1 MNFPLLFLN
10 KCLLKTKNVIKLK
23 YKEYKNIFIKTN
35 DCMLIKRNKK
45 SIENNYGGKSMLIK
59 TNKTK
64 ELVESKLGIDFE
76 EFKLVGCREISAL
89 TLIYEKN
96 NELYVIQI
104 ANNIISSISKI
115 LSINER
121 DNFSKLFLKNKMVK
135 YKSKFLM
142 IYDFYLN
149 EKDKIFIFNETNDK
163 VYNVYESE
171 SPLTLDKTE
180 MTMIKM
186 LGNFI
191 DEEEIKKFKC
201 Q

>member
-1 MNFPLLFLN
+1 
-10 KCLLKTKNVIKLK
+10 
-23 YKEYKNIFIKTN
+23 
-35 DCMLIKRNKK
+35 
-45 SIENNYGGKSMLIK
+45 MLIK

-76 EFKLVGCREISAL
+76 EFKLVGCREINGL
-89 TLIYEKN
+89 TLIYKKN
-96 NELYVIQI
+96 NELYVIRI
-104 ANNIISSISKI
+104 VNNIISSISKI

-135 YKSKFLM
+135 YESKFLM
-142 IYDFYLN
+142 IYDFYFN
-149 EKDKIFIFNETNDK
+149 EKDKIFIFNEANGK
-163 VYNVYESE
+163 VYDVYESE

-186 LGNFI
+186 LGNFV

>member
-1 MNFPLLFLN
+1 
-10 KCLLKTKNVIKLK
+10 
-23 YKEYKNIFIKTN
+23 
-35 DCMLIKRNKK
+35 
-45 SIENNYGGKSMLIK
+45 MLIK

-121 DNFSKLFLKNKMVK
+121 DNFSKLFLKNKMIK
-135 YKSKFLM
+135 YESKFLM
-142 IYDFYLN
+142 IYDFYFN
-149 EKDKIFIFNETNDK
+149 EKDKIFIFNEDNNK
-163 VYNVYESE
+163 VYDVYESE

-191 DEEEIKKFKC
+191 DEEEIGL
-201 Q
+201 

>member
-1 MNFPLLFLN
+1 
-10 KCLLKTKNVIKLK
+10 
-23 YKEYKNIFIKTN
+23 
-35 DCMLIKRNKK
+35 
-45 SIENNYGGKSMLIK
+45 MLIK

-64 ELVESKLGIDFE
+64 ELVESKLGINFE

-96 NELYVIQI
+96 NELYVVQI

-186 LGNFI
+186 LGNFV
-191 DEEEIKKFKC
+191 DEEKIKKFKC

>member
-1 MNFPLLFLN
+1 
-10 KCLLKTKNVIKLK
+10 
-23 YKEYKNIFIKTN
+23 
-35 DCMLIKRNKK
+35 
-45 SIENNYGGKSMLIK
+45 MLIK

-89 TLIYEKN
+89 TLIYKKN

-121 DNFSKLFLKNKMVK
+121 DNFSKLFLKNKMIK
-135 YKSKFLM
+135 YESKFLM
-142 IYDFYLN
+142 IYDFYFN
-149 EKDKIFIFNETNDK
+149 EKDKIFIFNEDNNK
-163 VYNVYESE
+163 VYDVYESE

-191 DEEEIKKFKC
+191 DEEEIGL
-201 Q
+201 

>member
-1 MNFPLLFLN
+1 
-10 KCLLKTKNVIKLK
+10 
-23 YKEYKNIFIKTN
+23 
-35 DCMLIKRNKK
+35 
-45 SIENNYGGKSMLIK
+45 MLIK

-76 EFKLVGCREISAL
+76 EFKLVGCREISGL
-89 TLIYEKN
+89 TLIYKKN
-96 NELYVIQI
+96 NELYVIRI
-104 ANNIISSISKI
+104 ANNIISSISKM

-142 IYDFYLN
+142 IYDFYIN
-149 EKDKIFIFNETNDK
+149 EKDKIFIFNEANGK
-163 VYNVYESE
+163 VYDVYESE

-186 LGNFI
+186 LGNFV

>member
-1 MNFPLLFLN
+1 MLVKKNEAIKIIEEKLNF
-10 KCLLKTKNVIKLK
+10 K
-23 YKEYKNIFIKTN
+23 
-35 DCMLIKRNKK
+35 
-45 SIENNYGGKSMLIK
+45 
-59 TNKTK
+59 
-64 ELVESKLGIDFE
+64 FE

>member
-1 MNFPLLFLN
+1 
-10 KCLLKTKNVIKLK
+10 
-23 YKEYKNIFIKTN
+23 
-35 DCMLIKRNKK
+35 
-45 SIENNYGGKSMLIK
+45 MLIK

-96 NELYVIQI
+96 NELYVVQI

-121 DNFSKLFLKNKMVK
+121 DNFSKLFLKNKMIK

-142 IYDFYLN
+142 IYDFHLN
-149 EKDKIFIFNETNDK
+149 EKDKIFIFNEANDK

-180 MTMIKM
+180 MTMIKI

>member
-1 MNFPLLFLN
+1 
-10 KCLLKTKNVIKLK
+10 
-23 YKEYKNIFIKTN
+23 
-35 DCMLIKRNKK
+35 
-45 SIENNYGGKSMLIK
+45 MLIK

-76 EFKLVGCREISAL
+76 EFKLVGCREISTL

-96 NELYVIQI
+96 NELYVMQI

-121 DNFSKLFLKNKMVK
+121 DNFSKLFLKNKMIK
-135 YKSKFLM
+135 YESKFLM
-142 IYDFYLN
+142 IYDFYFN
-149 EKDKIFIFNETNDK
+149 EKDKIFIFNEDNNK
-163 VYNVYESE
+163 VYDVYESE

-180 MTMIKM
+180 MTIIKM

-191 DEEEIKKFKC
+191 DEEEIGL
-201 Q
+201 

>member
-1 MNFPLLFLN
+1 
-10 KCLLKTKNVIKLK
+10 
-23 YKEYKNIFIKTN
+23 
-35 DCMLIKRNKK
+35 
-45 SIENNYGGKSMLIK
+45 MLIK

-115 LSINER
+115 LLINER

-142 IYDFYLN
+142 IYDFHLN
-149 EKDKIFIFNETNDK
+149 EKDKIFIFNEANSK
-163 VYNVYESE
+163 VYDVYESE

-191 DEEEIKKFKC
+191 DEEEIKKFKY

>member
-1 MNFPLLFLN
+1 
-10 KCLLKTKNVIKLK
+10 
-23 YKEYKNIFIKTN
+23 
-35 DCMLIKRNKK
+35 
-45 SIENNYGGKSMLIK
+45 MLIK

-104 ANNIISSISKI
+104 ANNIISSISKM

-186 LGNFI
+186 LGNFV
-191 DEEEIKKFKC
+191 DEEEIKKFEC
-201 Q
+201 

>member
-1 MNFPLLFLN
+1 
-10 KCLLKTKNVIKLK
+10 
-23 YKEYKNIFIKTN
+23 
-35 DCMLIKRNKK
+35 
-45 SIENNYGGKSMLIK
+45 MLIK

-89 TLIYEKN
+89 TLIYKKN

>member
-1 MNFPLLFLN
+1 
-10 KCLLKTKNVIKLK
+10 
-23 YKEYKNIFIKTN
+23 
-35 DCMLIKRNKK
+35 
-45 SIENNYGGKSMLIK
+45 MLIK

-64 ELVESKLGIDFE
+64 ELVESKLGINFE
-76 EFKLVGCREISAL
+76 EFKLVGCREISTL

-96 NELYVIQI
+96 NELYVIRL
-104 ANNIISSISKI
+104 ANNIISSISKM

>member
-1 MNFPLLFLN
+1 
-10 KCLLKTKNVIKLK
+10 
-23 YKEYKNIFIKTN
+23 
-35 DCMLIKRNKK
+35 
-45 SIENNYGGKSMLIK
+45 MLIK

-76 EFKLVGCREISAL
+76 EFKLVGCRGISML
-89 TLIYEKN
+89 TLIYKKN
-96 NELYVIQI
+96 NELYVMQI
-104 ANNIISSISKI
+104 ANNIINSISKI

-142 IYDFYLN
+142 IYDFHLN
-149 EKDKIFIFNETNDK
+149 EKDKIFIFNEANGK
-163 VYNVYESE
+163 VYDVYESE
-171 SPLTLDKTE
+171 SPLTLDKTD

-186 LGNFI
+186 LGNFV

>member
-1 MNFPLLFLN
+1 
-10 KCLLKTKNVIKLK
+10 
-23 YKEYKNIFIKTN
+23 
-35 DCMLIKRNKK
+35 MLIKRNKNQQK
-45 SIENNYGGKSMLIK
+45 AIRGGKSMLIK

-64 ELVESKLGIDFE
+64 ELVESKLGINFE

-191 DEEEIKKFKC
+191 DEDEIKKFKC